1 MAKVGAQR
9 ASEITGRSKSTIQ
22 RAMNARKL
30 SYEVD
35 ENGRRLIDVSELDRV
50 FGLTSSGSIPA
61 AAKGK
66 DAKTAPADIVKAE
79 IERAQ
84 AMLEMERL
92 RMRVRMLE
100 DQVFVNNQSI
110 EDMKSQRDE
119 WQKQAQQVL
128 LTSQYSQKQAEDLK
142 TQLAERDRRDE
153 AIRQKRLQ
161 DRMRQ
166 MQGSGTNQNGGQA
179 PNFANLKGPS
189 KRSFI
194 EKLFG
199 TK

>member
-9 ASEITGRSKSTIQ
+9 ASELTGRSKSTIQ
-22 RAMNARKL
+22 RAMNTRKL

-35 ENGRRLIDVSELDRV
+35 EAGRRLIDVSELDRV
-50 FGLTSSGSIPA
+50 FGLKGNGTSATKSRA
-61 AAKGK
+61 
-66 DAKTAPADIVKAE
+66 DAQGEAADIVKAE
-79 IERAQ
+79 LERAQ
-84 AMLEMERL
+84 TMLEIERL

-100 DQVFVNNQSI
+100 DQVFTTNQQV
-110 EDMKSQRDE
+110 EDIKSQRDE

-142 TQLAERDRRDE
+142 QQLNDRDRRDE
-153 AIRQKRLQ
+153 MIRQKRLQ
-161 DRMRQ
+161 ERMRQ
-166 MQGSGTNQNGGQA
+166 VQGSSTNQNGGA
-179 PNFANLKGPS
+179 PNLANLKGPS
-189 KRSFI
+189 KRSFL

>member
-9 ASEITGRSKSTIQ
+9 ASELTGRSKSTIQ

-50 FGLTSSGSIPA
+50 FGLTSNGAST
-61 AAKGK
+61 GK
-66 DAKTAPADIVKAE
+66 SRGDAQGEAADIVKAE
-79 IERAQ
+79 LERAQ
-84 AMLEMERL
+84 TMLEMERL

-100 DQVFVNNQSI
+100 DQVFTTNQQV
-110 EDMKSQRDE
+110 EDIKSQRDE

-142 TQLAERDRRDE
+142 QQLNERDRRDE
-153 AIRQKRLQ
+153 MIRQKRLQ

-166 MQGSGTNQNGGQA
+166 VQGNSTNQNGGA